1 MQQILINT
9 IQNAIKFSPKKAHI
23 IVTVETR
30 FEGLKVNAD
39 ISIQDFGI
47 GICAADMSKLF
58 QPFFK
63 TQSQQ
68 SADLNP
74 SSHGLGIHISK
85 QIALGLG
92 GDLTA
97 TSEVGKGTIFKLSL
111 GLEIVEVVL
120 KPVVDD
126 SGSDCI
132 SS

>member
-1 MQQILINT
+1 MQQILINI
-9 IQNAIKFSPKKAHI
+9 IQNAIKFSPKMSQI

-30 FEGLKVNAD
+30 FDGLKVNAD

-68 SADLNP
+68 SADVNP

-85 QIALGLG
+85 QIAVGLG
-92 GDLTA
+92 GDLIA
-97 TSEVGKGTIFKLSL
+97 ASEVNKGSIFKLSL
-111 GLEIVEVVL
+111 CLEMVEVVL
-120 KPVVDD
+120 NYAMDD
-126 SGSDCI
+126 SE
-132 SS
+132 